1 MKNLMKK
8 LSVFITVLLMAV
20 SSFAQSEKYIAAM
33 KKNLA
38 AIDTSFKTPANL
50 LTLANNFERIAVA
63 EKNQW
68 LAYYYAA
75 FCEVNYGF
83 MEQNKDKVDG
93 YADKATDLINKADS
107 LMPNN
112 SEISCIKSMIASC
125 HMMVNPMQRWQEY
138 GAESNGNM
146 EKAMQQDPNNPRPYY
161 LKGQGLKYT
170 PEQFGGGCKTAKPA
184 LQTALDKYATF
195 KPASELA
202 PNWGKAQVEMLIKTC
217 N

>member
-1 MKNLMKK
+1 MKK
-8 LSVFITVLLMAV
+8 IIIASFLLLSAAG
-20 SSFAQSEKYIAAM
+20 SFAQSEKYIAAM
-33 KKNLA
+33 KKNIT
-38 AIDTSFKTPANL
+38 AIDTSFKNPVDL
-50 LTLANNFERIAVA
+50 LTLANNFERIAIA

-75 FCEVNYGF
+75 FCQVNYGF
-83 MEQNKDKVDG
+83 MQQDKDKVDAI
-93 YADKATDLINKADS
+93 ADKATDMISKADS

-146 EKAMQQDPNNPRPYY
+146 EAAMKQDPANPRPYY
-161 LKGQGLKYT
+161 LKGQALKYT
-170 PEQFGGGCKTAKPA
+170 PEQFGGGCATAKPE
-184 LQTALDKYATF
+184 LQTALAKYAAF

-202 PNWGKAQVEMLIKTC
+202 PGWGQVQVEALLKDC
-217 N
+217 K

>member
-1 MKNLMKK
+1 MKK
-8 LSVFITVLLMAV
+8 VIFSLAILFFV
-20 SSFAQSEKYIAAM
+20 SFASFAQSDKYVAAM
-33 KKNLA
+33 QKNIA

-50 LTLANNFERIAVA
+50 LTLANNFERIASA

-75 FCEVNYGF
+75 FCQVNYGF
-83 MEQNKDKVDG
+83 MEQDKDKVDA
-93 YADKATDLINKADS
+93 YADKATDLINVADS

-146 EKAMQQDPNNPRPYY
+146 EKAMQQDPTNPRPYY
-161 LKGQGLKYT
+161 LKGQSLKFT
-170 PEQFGGGCKTAKPA
+170 PEQFGGGCKTAKPE

-195 KPASELA
+195 KPASEVH
-202 PNWGKAQVEMLIKTC
+202 PNWGKQRVEMLIKEC
-217 N
+217 IQ

>member
-1 MKNLMKK
+1 MKKVLLLLAVFFSVSVVSIAQSDKYAAAMQKNLD
-8 LSVFITVLLMAV
+8 
-20 SSFAQSEKYIAAM
+20 
-33 KKNLA
+33 
-38 AIDTSFKTPANL
+38 AIDTSFKNPANL
-50 LTLANNFERIAVA
+50 LALANNFERIANA

-68 LAYYYAA
+68 LPFYYAA
-75 FCEVNYGF
+75 FCQVNYGF
-83 MEQNKDKVDG
+83 MEQDKDKVDG

-146 EKAMQQDPNNPRPYY
+146 EKAMQQDPANPRPYY

-170 PEQFGGGCKTAKPA
+170 PEQFGGGCKTAKPE
-184 LQTALDKYATF
+184 LQTALDKYNAF
-195 KPASELA
+195 KPASSFH
-202 PNWGKAQVEMLIKTC
+202 PNWGKAQVEQLLKEC
-217 N
+217 NQ

>member
-1 MKNLMKK
+1 MKK
-8 LSVFITVLLMAV
+8 LIIASVLLSV
-20 SSFAQSEKYIAAM
+20 SILSFSQSDKYVAAM

-38 AIDTSFKTPANL
+38 AMDTAFQNPTSL
-50 LTLANNFERIAVA
+50 LAVANNFERIATA

-68 LAYYYAA
+68 LPYYYAA
-75 FCEVNYGF
+75 FCQVNYGF
-83 MEQNKDKVDG
+83 MVKEKDKADG
-93 YADKATDLINKADS
+93 FADKATDLINKADS

-125 HMMVNPMQRWQEY
+125 HMMVDPMSRWQEY

-146 EKAMQQDPNNPRPYY
+146 EKAMQQDPTNPRPYY

-170 PEQFGGGCKTAKPA
+170 PEQFGGGCKTAKPE

-202 PNWGKAQVEMLIKTC
+202 PNWGKTQVEMLIKTC